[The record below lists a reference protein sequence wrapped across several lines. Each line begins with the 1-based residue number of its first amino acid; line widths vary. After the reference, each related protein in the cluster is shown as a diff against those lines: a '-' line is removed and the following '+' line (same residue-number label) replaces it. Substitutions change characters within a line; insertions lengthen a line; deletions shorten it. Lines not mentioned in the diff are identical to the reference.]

1 MSAAD
6 YYREAGS
13 SEEFVFTGGQTGHNA
28 DGKLVLSFD
37 ELDPSVRQELKTG
50 FLLIDAPE
58 RRVLPQT
65 WQALQNLEDT
75 LRKRNSSLT
84 QVAHLR
90 VFLRDPQ
97 HYRGVVRVLSSVFGD
112 ALPSATIVGATA
124 PGIDPRVDVQLD
136 AVALHGDCRPSHR
149 SLDAL
154 GRLTT
159 PFPNA
164 TVAGSLVFTT
174 PVGGVD
180 PATGLAVNSFERLS
194 PQDAAN
200 GRANCPDPWSE
211 AAVAEH
217 IALWRNVRTVLE
229 AVGSDFSQ
237 LIRQCGWLGQSLQE
251 YAPTAH
257 IRKHI
262 ISAQNISAMSAFPM
276 SWLPGRNA
284 TNLFGVIAV
293 SEYGLATGAERHNSP
308 TAHGV
313 GPYYV
318 PASRTRDVIFPAGEV
333 PINTEIPQHINGFD
347 DLELALKPRLNG
359 RIVEEVDNTAQTHF
373 IYDKISDTLAA
384 HGASLDDVVHQTVYL
399 THPYKLPAV
408 ERVAT
413 MFFGPTLPSTTVVP
427 IAGTSPYAEASVE
440 IEVTAVRPHTREA

>member
-6 YYREAGS
+6 YYLEAGTS
-13 SEEFVFTGGQTGHNA
+13 QEFVFTGGQTGHNA

-37 ELDPSVRQELKTG
+37 ELDPSVRHELSTG
-50 FLLIDAPE
+50 FLLVDAPE
-58 RRVLPQT
+58 RRVLPQA
-65 WQALQNLEDT
+65 WQALQNLEDS
-75 LRKRNSSLT
+75 LRKQGSSLV

-97 HYRGVVRVLSSVFGD
+97 HYRGVVRVLRHVFGEN
-112 ALPSATIVGATA
+112 LPSATVLGATA
-124 PGIDPRVDVQLD
+124 PGVDPRVDVLLD
-136 AVALHGDCRPSHR
+136 AIALHGDRRPDHR
-149 SLDAL
+149 TVDPL
-154 GRLTT
+154 GRLTA

-180 PATGLAVNSFERLS
+180 PATGLAVGSFEQLS
-194 PQDAAN
+194 APDAAN

-229 AVGSDFSQ
+229 GVGSDFGQ
-237 LIRQCGWLGQSLQE
+237 LVRQCGWLGQSLQD

-262 ISAQNISAMSAFPM
+262 MSEQNRSAMSAFPM
-276 SWLPGRNA
+276 SWLPDPHA
-284 TNLFGVIAV
+284 AVMFGVIAV
-293 SEYGLATGAERHNSP
+293 SESGRATGGERHNP
-308 TAHGV
+308 PAPHGV

-318 PASRTRDVIFPAGEV
+318 PATRARDVIFPAGEV
-333 PINTEIPQHINGFD
+333 PINTELPKHIDGFD
-347 DLELALKPRLNG
+347 DLDVALKPRLSG
-359 RIVEEVDNTAQTHF
+359 RIVEEIDNTSQTHF
-373 IYDKISDTLAA
+373 IYNKIGETLAA
-384 HGASLDDVVHQTVYL
+384 HGASLADVVHQTVYL
-399 THPYKLPAV
+399 RQPYKLPAV

-413 MFFGPTLPSTTVVP
+413 LFFGPTLPATTVVP
-427 IAGTSPYAEASVE
+427 IVGTSPFAEASVE
-440 IEVTAVRPHTREA
+440 IEVTAVSPRSGKA